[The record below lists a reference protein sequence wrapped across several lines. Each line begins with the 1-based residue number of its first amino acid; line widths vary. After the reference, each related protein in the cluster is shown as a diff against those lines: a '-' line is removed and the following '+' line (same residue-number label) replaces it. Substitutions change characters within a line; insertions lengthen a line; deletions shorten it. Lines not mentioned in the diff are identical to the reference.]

1 MIRAGGE
8 CEKKLYKEELFKIDK
23 RLLEAREDAII
34 EVLDAIFQRVVNLES
49 KHVDSFA
56 CKGAGCGYCR
66 ALSDVR
72 DIINEYKGPS
82 FIHLAVPDKK
92 PKIFIPD
99 LSTSDVPRQITSDG
113 TSDVPYEIVTNG
125 TSYTDSTL
133 LASKNCACPHPRHL
147 CGDCYGREDG
157 R

>member
-8 CEKKLYKEELFKIDK
+8 CEKKLYKEELFKIDR

-34 EVLDAIFQRVVNLES
+34 EVLDAIFRSIVNLES

-56 CKGAGCGYCR
+56 CKGAGCSYCR

-72 DIINEYKGPS
+72 DIIEKYKGPF
-82 FIHLAVPDKK
+82 FIQLAVPDEK

-99 LSTSDVPRQITSDG
+99 LSTGNVPRQITSDG

-125 TSYTDSTL
+125 TSYTNFTL
-133 LASKNCACPHPRHL
+133 LASKNCVCPHYGIN
-147 CGDCYGREDG
+147 CEDCHGRQ
-157 R
+157 